1 MLHVELADIGITEIL
16 FIPFEIFLSHLIGI
30 YEMNLSVF
38 HMDVILKPGE
48 QIRIVFVFYGHG
60 VEFRETSDETI
71 RRLIVH
77 FEYGL
82 QLLLEFRPLLFVF
95 GKAGQNRYHQL

>member
-1 MLHVELADIGITEIL
+1 
-16 FIPFEIFLSHLIGI
+16 
-30 YEMNLSVF
+30 MNLRVL

-48 QIRIVFVFYGHG
+48 QIRIVFVIFGHV

-77 FEYGL
+77 FETAFSFSL
-82 QLLLEFRPLLFVF
+82 SFTLFFSFLVKLVRIGTTSF
-95 GKAGQNRYHQL
+95 DCRCIG